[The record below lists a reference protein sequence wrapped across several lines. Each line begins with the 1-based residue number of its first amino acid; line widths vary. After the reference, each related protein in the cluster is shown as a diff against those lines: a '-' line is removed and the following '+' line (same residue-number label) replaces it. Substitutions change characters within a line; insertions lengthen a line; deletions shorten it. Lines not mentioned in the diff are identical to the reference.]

1 MLHNKRH
8 EPRDLPKPIPKWYP
22 PFRDDVPLAKRRQR
36 DRQHFPWRYDM
47 TLCLAA
53 LSIGSRTPPRDIQ
66 FALVTVT
73 DERIETDVAGG
84 NFGNK
89 KKMVTHEHGWQAL
102 WAGGEAEADDLAN
115 TLKEVLEPK
124 TFTFTNIVQKL
135 SEAAAIHLKKLT
147 ERHVSAKLKIP
158 FERFLTHGEHEVS
171 ADVRNQ
177 LWYEIGHLDFGC
189 EMLVSGF
196 GNGMPLLFKID
207 DEGTVT
213 RVEHFAAIGSG
224 AKVAESVL
232 YQRKQQATTEL
243 NQTLYNVYEAF
254 KLSSQIAPAVAGG
267 PHIWLSEH
275 ELNNRAEIVE
285 QCVTRSG
292 LKVLDRCF
300 KKYGPKEVKNIP
312 VLKDDN
318 LFTFPT
324 KMIRD
329 WFRPR

>member
-1 MLHNKRH
+1 MPHNKRH
-8 EPRDLPKPIPKWYP
+8 EPPARPYPVPKWIP
-22 PFRDDVPLAKRRQR
+22 PARDDFRSKERRKRQR
-36 DRQHFPWRYDM
+36 FPWRYDM

-53 LSIGSRTPPRDIQ
+53 ISIGSRTPPRDLQ

-89 KKMVTHEHGWQAL
+89 KKHIAHPGEWQAL
-102 WAGGEAEADDLAN
+102 WADGEAEADDLAN
-115 TLKEVLEPK
+115 TLKEVLQPE
-124 TFTFTNIVQKL
+124 TFTFQNIVHKF
-135 SEAAAIHLKKLT
+135 SEATAIHKKKLT
-147 ERHVSAKLKIP
+147 ERHVSLKLGIS
-158 FERFLTHGEHEVS
+158 FERFLTHGEREVS

-196 GNGMPLLFKID
+196 GNGMPLVFKID
-207 DEGTVT
+207 NEGTVT

-224 AKVAESVL
+224 AAVAESVL
-232 YQRKQQATTEL
+232 YQREQKVTTEL
-243 NQTLYNVYEAF
+243 NETLYNVYEAF
-254 KLSSQIAPAVAGG
+254 KISSQIAPAVAGG
-267 PHIWLSEH
+267 PNMWISEH
-275 ELNNRAEIVE
+275 EIFNRAEIVE
-285 QCVTRSG
+285 QVVTTSG
-292 LKVLDRCF
+292 IKVLERCF
-300 KKYGPKEVKNIP
+300 KKYGPKKAKNIP

-329 WFRPR
+329 SFRLR

>member
-8 EPRDLPKPIPKWYP
+8 EPPARPHPVPKWIP
-22 PFRDDVPLAKRRQR
+22 PARDDFRAKERRKRQR
-36 DRQHFPWRYDM
+36 FPWKYDM

-53 LSIGSRTPPRDIQ
+53 ISIGSRIPARDLQ

-73 DERIETDVAGG
+73 DERIETDIAGG

-89 KKMVTHEHGWQAL
+89 KKHIAHPGEWQAL
-102 WAGGEAEADDLAN
+102 WADGEAEADDLAN
-115 TLKEVLEPK
+115 TLKEVLRPE
-124 TFTFTNIVQKL
+124 TFTFQNIVHKF
-135 SEAAAIHLKKLT
+135 SEATAIHKKKLT
-147 ERHVSAKLKIP
+147 ERHVSLKLGIS
-158 FERFLTHGEHEVS
+158 FERFLTHGEREVS

-177 LWYEIGHLDFGC
+177 LWHEIRHVDFGC

-196 GNGMPLLFKID
+196 GNGVPLVFKID
-207 DEGTVT
+207 NEGTVT

-224 AKVAESVL
+224 AHVAEAVL
-232 YQRKQQATTEL
+232 YQRNQQLTTEL

-275 ELNNRAEIVE
+275 EILNRAEIVE
-285 QCVTRSG
+285 QYVTCSG
-292 LKVLDRCF
+292 LKVLERCF
-300 KKYGPKEVKNIP
+300 KKYGPKTPKNIP

-318 LFTFPT
+318 LFTVPT

>member
-1 MLHNKRH
+1 
-8 EPRDLPKPIPKWYP
+8 
-22 PFRDDVPLAKRRQR
+22 
-36 DRQHFPWRYDM
+36 M

-89 KKMVTHEHGWQAL
+89 KKPIAHPGEWQAL

-115 TLKEVLEPK
+115 TLKKVLQPE
-124 TFTFTNIVQKL
+124 TFTFQNIVHKL
-135 SEAAAIHLKKLT
+135 SEAAATHKKKLT
-147 ERHVSAKLKIP
+147 ERHVSLKLGIS
-158 FERFLTHGEHEVS
+158 FERFLTHGEREVS

-177 LWYEIGHLDFGC
+177 LWYEIRHLDFGC

-196 GNGMPLLFKID
+196 GNGMPLVFKID
-207 DEGTVT
+207 NEGTVT
-213 RVEHFAAIGSG
+213 RVEHFAAIGTG
-224 AKVAESVL
+224 ASVAEAVL
-232 YQRKQQATTEL
+232 YQRKQQVTTEL

-254 KLSSQIAPAVAGG
+254 RMASQIAPAVSGG

-275 ELNNRAEIVE
+275 EILNRAEIVE
-285 QCVTRSG
+285 QFVTQSG
-292 LKVLDRCF
+292 LKVLERWF
-300 KKYGPKEVKNIP
+300 KKYGPKEAKNIP
-312 VLKDDN
+312 VLTDDN

-324 KMIRD
+324 KMMRAFYGRD
-329 WFRPR
+329 

>member
-8 EPRDLPKPIPKWYP
+8 KPLPPLYKPKKRNTKFERLPWEV
-22 PFRDDVPLAKRRQR
+22 DV
-36 DRQHFPWRYDM
+36 
-47 TLCLAA
+47 TLCIAA
-53 LSIGSRTPPRDIQ
+53 ISIGSRMPPRDLQ

-73 DERIETDVAGG
+73 DERIETDIAGG

-89 KKMVTHEHGWQAL
+89 KKHIAQPGEWQAL

-115 TLKEVLEPK
+115 TLKEVLEPE
-124 TFTFTNIVQKL
+124 TFTFQNIVHKL

-147 ERHVSAKLKIP
+147 ERYVSAKLKIP

-171 ADVRNQ
+171 AGVRDQ
-177 LWYEIGHLDFGC
+177 LWYEIEHLDFGC

-207 DEGTVT
+207 NEGTVT

-224 AKVAESVL
+224 AKVAEAVL

-275 ELNNRAEIVE
+275 EILNRAEIVE
-285 QCVTRSG
+285 QYVTRSG
-292 LKVLDRCF
+292 LKVLERCF
-300 KKYGPKEVKNIP
+300 KKYAPKEAKNIP

-318 LFTFPT
+318 LFQFPT